1 MQKTINN
8 FHKLTVYQY
17 KSGIIFRSPDDFLSL
32 DINSKNLESSF
43 LSSISNFNIETIELV
58 YFSSIP
64 SIIPSKLFD
73 EKLRNKYLET
83 NTSIK
88 DNIQHELSVDKKIA
102 VVYSYDKLFVNVLNQ
117 KKIKYSTMS
126 YFSVLYNFLF
136 KKEKISG
143 GLSLYINFNENSF
156 DILIFDS
163 KEFIYFNSF
172 DIKDKNEFLYY
183 LFFVMKNYEISNEKD
198 KIIFLGRYDKYSE
211 YYEIANKY
219 SKLDYIHDDSG
230 NQFNSKS
237 PFFSYLNEDNF
248 RK

>member
-8 FHKLTVYQY
+8 IHKLTVYQH
-17 KSGIIFRSPDDFLSL
+17 KSGIIFRSPDDTFFL
-32 DINSKNLESSF
+32 DINSKNLESNF
-43 LSSISNFNIETIELV
+43 LDSIAKFNIETIELIF
-58 YFSSIP
+58 FSSIP
-64 SIIPSKLFD
+64 SIVPSKLFD
-73 EKLRNKYLET
+73 EELRNKYLET

-88 DNIQHELSVDKKIA
+88 GNIQHELSNDKKIA
-102 VVYSYDKLFVNVLNQ
+102 VVYSYEKLFINILNR
-117 KKIKYSTMS
+117 KNIKYFIIS
-126 YFSVLYNFLF
+126 YFTVLYNYLF
-136 KKEKISG
+136 EKDKTSN
-143 GLSLYINFNENSF
+143 GLSLYINLNEDSF
-156 DILIFDS
+156 DIFIFNS

-172 DIKDKNEFLYY
+172 EIKNKNEFLYY

-198 KIIFLGRYDKYSE
+198 KIIFLGRYDQYSE

-237 PFFSYLNEDNF
+237 PFFSYLNEDNI

>member
-1 MQKTINN
+1 MQKTINKI
-8 FHKLTVYQY
+8 HKLTVFQY
-17 KSGIIFRSPDDFLSL
+17 KSAIIFGSTDAYFSL
-32 DINSKNLESSF
+32 DINSKDLESDF
-43 LSSISNFNIETIELV
+43 LVSISNFNIDRIELIF
-58 YFSSIP
+58 FSSIP

-88 DNIQHELSVDKKIA
+88 DDIQHELSIDKKIA

-117 KKIKYSTMS
+117 KNIKYSTMS
-126 YFSVLYNFLF
+126 YFTVLYNYLF
-136 KKEKISG
+136 KEDKISG

-172 DIKDKNEFLYY
+172 DIRDKNEFLYY

-219 SKLDYIHDDSG
+219 SKLDYIHHDSG

>member
-8 FHKLTVYQY
+8 IHKLTVYQY
-17 KSGIIFRSPDDFLSL
+17 KSGVIFRSPDDSLSI
-32 DINSKNLESSF
+32 DIKSKNLESDF
-43 LSSISNFNIETIELV
+43 LGSISNLNIETIDLV
-58 YFSSIP
+58 FFSSIP
-64 SIIPSKLFD
+64 SIVPSKLFD

-88 DNIQHELSVDKKIA
+88 DNIQHELSIDKKIA
-102 VVYSYDKLFVNVLNQ
+102 IVYSYNKLFVNVLNQ
-117 KKIKYSTMS
+117 KNIKYSTMS
-126 YFSVLYNFLF
+126 YFTVLYNYLF
-136 KKEKISG
+136 KKDKISD

-219 SKLDYIHDDSG
+219 SKLDYIDDDSG

-237 PFFSYLNEDNF
+237 PFFSYLNENNI

>member
-1 MQKTINN
+1 MQKKINN
-8 FHKLTVYQY
+8 IYKLTVYQH
-17 KSGIIFRSPDDFLSL
+17 KSGIIFRSPDDFFYL
-32 DINSKNLESSF
+32 DINSRNFESDF
-43 LSSISNFNIETIELV
+43 LDSISNFDIDTIELIF
-58 YFSSIP
+58 FSSIP
-64 SIIPSKLFD
+64 SIVPSELFD
-73 EKLRNKYLET
+73 EKLGNKYLET

-88 DNIQHELSVDKKIA
+88 EDIQHELTIDKKIA
-102 VVYSYDKLFVNVLNQ
+102 VVYSYDKLFINILN
-117 KKIKYSTMS
+117 KKKVKYSIKN
-126 YFSVLYNFLF
+126 YFTVLYNYLF
-136 KKEKISG
+136 QMDKISD
-143 GLSLYINFNENSF
+143 GLSLYINLNEDSF

-172 DIKDKNEFLYY
+172 DVKDKNEFLYY

-230 NQFNSKS
+230 NQFNFKS
-237 PFFSYLNEDNF
+237 PFFSYLNEDNI

>member
-1 MQKTINN
+1 MQKKINN
-8 FHKLTVYQY
+8 IYKLNVYQH
-17 KSGIIFRSPDDFLSL
+17 KSGIIFGSPDDFFSL
-32 DINSKNLESSF
+32 DINSKNLESDF
-43 LSSISNFNIETIELV
+43 LDSISNFNIDTIELIF
-58 YFSSIP
+58 FSSIP
-64 SIIPSKLFD
+64 SIVPSKLFD
-73 EKLRNKYLET
+73 EKLGYKYLET

-88 DNIQHELSVDKKIA
+88 EDIQHELTIDKKIA
-102 VVYSYDKLFVNVLNQ
+102 VVYSYTKLFINILDK
-117 KKIKYSTMS
+117 KKIKYSKKN
-126 YFSVLYNFLF
+126 YFTVLYNYLF
-136 KKEKISG
+136 QMDKISD
-143 GLSLYINFNENSF
+143 GLSLYINLNEDSF

-219 SKLDYIHDDSG
+219 SNLDYIHDDSG
-230 NQFNSKS
+230 NKFNLKS
-237 PFFSYLNEDNF
+237 PFFSYLNEDNI

>member
-8 FHKLTVYQY
+8 IHKLTVYHH
-17 KSGIIFRSPDDFLSL
+17 KSGIIFRSPDDSFFF
-32 DINSKNLESSF
+32 DINSKNLESNF
-43 LSSISNFNIETIELV
+43 LNSISKFNIDKIELIF
-58 YFSSIP
+58 FSSTP
-64 SIIPSKLFD
+64 SIVPSKLFD
-73 EKLRNKYLET
+73 KKLRDKYLET

-88 DNIQHELSVDKKIA
+88 ENIQHELSMDKKIA
-102 VVYSYDKLFVNVLNQ
+102 VVYSCDTLFINILN
-117 KKIKYSTMS
+117 KKNIKYSVIN
-126 YFSVLYNFLF
+126 YFTVLYNYLF
-136 KKEKISG
+136 ERDKISD
-143 GLSLYINFNENSF
+143 GLSLYINLNEDSF
-156 DILIFDS
+156 DILIFNS

-183 LFFVMKNYEISNEKD
+183 LFFVIKNYEISNEKD
-198 KIIFLGRYDKYSE
+198 KIIFLGRYEQYSE

-219 SKLDYIHDDSG
+219 SKLDYIDDDSS

>member
-8 FHKLTVYQY
+8 IHKLTVYQY
-17 KSGIIFRSPDDFLSL
+17 KSGIIFRSPDDSLSL
-32 DINSKNLESSF
+32 DINSKNFESNF
-43 LSSISNFNIETIELV
+43 LSSISNFNIEIIELV
-58 YFSSIP
+58 FFSSIP
-64 SIIPSKLFD
+64 SIVPSKLFN

-83 NTSIK
+83 NTSFK
-88 DNIQHELSVDKKIA
+88 DNIQHELSIDKKIA

-117 KKIKYSTMS
+117 KNIKYSSIS
-126 YFSVLYNFLF
+126 YFTVLYNYLC
-136 KKEKISG
+136 KKDKISD

-183 LFFVMKNYEISNEKD
+183 LFFVIKNYEISNEKD
-198 KIIFLGRYDKYSE
+198 KIIFLGRYDEYSE

-219 SKLDYIHDDSG
+219 SKLYYIDDDSS

-237 PFFSYLNEDNF
+237 PFFSYLNEDNI

>member
-1 MQKTINN
+1 MQKKINN
-8 FHKLTVYQY
+8 IHKLTVYQH
-17 KSGIIFRSPDDFLSL
+17 KSGIIFRSPDDSFSL
-32 DINSKNLESSF
+32 DINSKNFESDF
-43 LSSISNFNIETIELV
+43 LNSISNFNIDTIELIF
-58 YFSSIP
+58 FSSIP
-64 SIIPSKLFD
+64 SIVPSKLFD
-73 EKLRNKYLET
+73 EKLGNKYLET

-88 DNIQHELSVDKKIA
+88 EDIQHELSIDKKIA
-102 VVYSYDKLFVNVLNQ
+102 VVYSYDKLFINILN
-117 KKIKYSTMS
+117 KKKVKYSIKN
-126 YFSVLYNFLF
+126 YFTVLYNYLF
-136 KKEKISG
+136 QKDKISD
-143 GLSLYINFNENSF
+143 GLSLYINLNEDSF

-230 NQFNSKS
+230 NQFK
-237 PFFSYLNEDNF
+237 FKITFLF
-248 RK
+248 LFK